1 MADKRLVFLGPP
13 GSGKGTQAQRL
24 CDRLGLTQLASGD
37 LLRREVREKSEIGL
51 KAASFMEAGVLVPD
65 DVITGIML
73 LAVGRLPAGSGF
85 VLDGFPRTVPQAE
98 ALEAG
103 LNASGRPLQAVID
116 FRLDDA
122 EIIRRI
128 ITRRVCIDCGAAY
141 NTEFMPPKK
150 AGVCDRCNGE
160 VIQRVD
166 DREETVRTRLAT
178 YRAQTEPL
186 IGYYTRKG
194 LLQSV
199 DASVGADA
207 VQQEVLRIV
216 EALGTGG

>member
-24 CDRLGLTQLASGD
+24 CDRFSLTQLASGD
-37 LLRREVREKSEIGL
+37 LLRREVREKSEIGR
-51 KAASFMEAGVLVPD
+51 KAAQFMESGVLVPD

-73 LAVGRLPAGSGF
+73 LTIERLKPGDGF

-103 LNASGRPLQAVID
+103 LKTSGRPLQAVID
-116 FRLDDA
+116 FKLDDA
-122 EIIRRI
+122 EIVRRI
-128 ITRRVCIDCGAAY
+128 TTRRVCMDCGAAY
-141 NTEFMPPKK
+141 NTEFKPPKK
-150 AGVCDRCNGE
+150 AGVCDRCGGE

-186 IGYYTRKG
+186 IGYYNRQG
-194 LLQSV
+194 LLHSA
-199 DASVGADA
+199 DASVGMDA
-207 VQQEVLRIV
+207 VEQQVLRIL
-216 EALGTGG
+216 ETLGTGG